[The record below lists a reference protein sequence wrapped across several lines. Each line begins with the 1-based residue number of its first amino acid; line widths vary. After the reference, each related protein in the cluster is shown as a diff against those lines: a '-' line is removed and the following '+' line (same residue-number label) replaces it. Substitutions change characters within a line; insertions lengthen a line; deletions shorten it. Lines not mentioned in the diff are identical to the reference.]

1 VGAAR
6 AVSAGAAGLRAEYPV
21 LRETAYLNAGTDGPV
36 SERSVEAA
44 AQRMRRE
51 AERGRGMASHW
62 DELSA
67 LRGALRTRY
76 AALVGAA
83 PEEIALTR
91 STTDGVDVALAGL
104 SLGPGDEVLTSDE
117 EHVGLLAPLAG
128 ACGRCGATVRVAPFA
143 DVANAVGPRTR
154 LVAVSHVSWMTGAM
168 APVTGLREAAPLLLL
183 DGAQGAG
190 AVPVDVGALGCDFYA
205 ASGQKWLCGPNGTGF
220 LFVRSALLDELGMP
234 RPSYITL
241 DDEADPLALQ
251 PREGAARLD
260 TAQPY
265 GPVLA
270 AALAGLDVLEEPGW
284 DAVFERSHALAAAL
298 RSMLADRAPPICDEP
313 TSLVSLPVGRDPAD
327 AAAAVERLAA
337 AGVIV
342 RAVPGRPWLRASTG
356 AWNSEQDLERLVA
369 GLAGL

>member
-1 VGAAR
+1 
-6 AVSAGAAGLRAEYPV
+6 
-21 LRETAYLNAGTDGPV
+21 
-36 SERSVEAA
+36 
-44 AQRMRRE
+44 M
-51 AERGRGMASHW
+51 
-62 DELSA
+62 
-67 LRGALRTRY
+67 
-76 AALVGAA
+76 
-83 PEEIALTR
+83 
-91 STTDGVDVALAGL
+91 
-104 SLGPGDEVLTSDE
+104 
-117 EHVGLLAPLAG
+117 
-128 ACGRCGATVRVAPFA
+128 TVRVAPFA
-143 DVANAVGPRTR
+143 DVANAVGPERG
-154 LVAVSHVSWMTGAM
+154 LVAVSHVSWMTGRWRRS
-168 APVTGLREAAPLLLL
+168 TDLREAAPLLLL

-220 LFVRSALLDELGMP
+220 VRPPAPLDELGVP

-241 DDEADPLALQ
+241 DEEADPLALQ

-265 GPVLA
+265 GPALA

-284 DAVFERSHALAAAL
+284 DAVFERSHALAATL

-313 TSLVSLPVGRDPAD
+313 TPLVSLPVGRDHAD

-337 AGVIV
+337 AGVII